1 MIKYLLIL
9 LGTASLGLGIVG
21 IIIPG
26 LPTTP
31 FLLLSAGLY
40 LRGSEKLYRMLIHS
54 KYLGPYISKFRD
66 DKGMTLKAKI
76 IALLLMWCMIFLTSL
91 LVIDNHTID
100 LVLYIA
106 GLIGSVIMGII
117 IPTIQVKNRS

>member
-9 LGTASLGLGIVG
+9 LGTASLGFGIVG

-40 LRGSEKLYRMLIHS
+40 LRGSEKLYRMLIQS
-54 KYLGPYISKFRD
+54 KYFGPYISKFRD

-76 IALLLMWCMIFLTSL
+76 IALLLMWCMIFLSSL
-91 LVIDNHTID
+91 LVIDNQAID
-100 LVLYIA
+100 LVLYIT
-106 GLIGSVIMGII
+106 GFIGSVVMGII